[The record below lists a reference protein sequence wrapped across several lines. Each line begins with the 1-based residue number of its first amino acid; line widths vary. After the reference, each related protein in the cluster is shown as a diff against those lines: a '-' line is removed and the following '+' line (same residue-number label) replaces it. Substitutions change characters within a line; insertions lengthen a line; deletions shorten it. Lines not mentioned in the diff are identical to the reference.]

1 MKRER
6 SDDYAGSLGRLS
18 PAGLKHGPLVVGM
31 DWDYK
36 MALDLFTPPQPA
48 PSYFV
53 YNGLLKRPN
62 SLTTVCLV
70 DLNHILRHQRLSH
83 HYIFI

>member
-1 MKRER
+1 MFRDNVKVCQNERQMGGVMKRER

-36 MALDLFTPPQPA
+36 MALDLFTQTNHHNQPPLILCIMGC
-48 PSYFV
+48 S
-53 YNGLLKRPN
+53 
-62 SLTTVCLV
+62 TV
-70 DLNHILRHQRLSH
+70 
-83 HYIFI
+83 